1 MQIILL
7 QRIVNLGKLGETV
20 DVKPGYGRNFLIP
33 QGKALPATKANIEK
47 FEARRAELEAE
58 EAKEIASAQERAD
71 ALTDV
76 NVIMRAK
83 SGDEGKLFGSIG
95 TRDIAEALTN
105 SGLEVDR
112 SEVKLPEGTLRQI
125 GEYNVDIQ
133 LHHDVTASILVTILS
148 EDGDDEDQAVEEDDN
163 EAADENEDYSEE

>member
-33 QGKALPATKANIEK
+33 QGKALPATAANIEK

-58 EAKEIASAQERAD
+58 EKKELDTAQERAD

-112 SEVKLPEGTLRQI
+112 VEIKLPEGALRQV

-133 LHHDVTASILVTILS
+133 LHHDVTATILVTILS
-148 EDGDDEDQAVEEDDN
+148 EDGDN
-163 EAADENEDYSEE
+163 EAAEESDSEEDYSEE

>member
-1 MQIILL
+1 MQVILL

-20 DVKPGYGRNFLIP
+20 DVKSGYGRNYLIP
-33 QGKALPATKANIEK
+33 QGKALPATPANVEK
-47 FEARRAELEAE
+47 FEARRAELEAIEAE
-58 EAKEIASAQERAD
+58 ELAAAQKRAD

-83 SGDEGKLFGSIG
+83 SGEDGKLFGSIG
-95 TRDIAEALTN
+95 TRDIADALTK

-112 SEVKLPEGTLRQI
+112 AEVKLPEGTLRQV

-133 LHHDVTASILVTILS
+133 LHHDIFASILVTILS
-148 EDGDDEDQAVEEDDN
+148 EDGDVEAAKQQQEAEEDA
-163 EAADENEDYSEE
+163 E

>member
-1 MQIILL
+1 MQVILL

-20 DVKPGYGRNFLIP
+20 DVKSGYGRNYLIP
-33 QGKALPATKANIEK
+33 QGKALPATPANVEK
-47 FEARRAELEAE
+47 FEARRAELEAIEAE
-58 EAKEIASAQERAD
+58 ELAAAQKRAD

-83 SGDEGKLFGSIG
+83 SGEDGKLFGSIG
-95 TRDIAEALTN
+95 TRDIADALTK

-112 SEVKLPEGTLRQI
+112 AEVKLPEGTLRQV

-133 LHHDVTASILVTILS
+133 LHHDIFASILVTILS
-148 EDGDDEDQAVEEDDN
+148 EDGDNEDQAATEEDDA
-163 EAADENEDYSEE
+163 E

>member
-1 MQIILL
+1 MQVILL

-33 QGKALPATKANIEK
+33 QGKALPATAANIEK

-58 EAKEIASAQERAD
+58 EAAELSAAQTRAD

-95 TRDIAEALTN
+95 TRDIAEALTS

-112 SEVKLPEGTLRQI
+112 SEVKLPEGALRQV

-148 EDGDDEDQAVEEDDN
+148 EDGDNSFAEESEEDD
-163 EAADENEDYSEE
+163 SE

>member
-1 MQIILL
+1 MQVILL

-20 DVKPGYGRNFLIP
+20 NVKSGYGRNYLIP
-33 QGKALPATKANIEK
+33 QGKALPATKANLEK
-47 FEARRAELEAE
+47 FEARRAELEAI
-58 EAKEIASAQERAD
+58 EAKELDNAKARAE

-95 TRDIAEALTN
+95 ARDIADALTK

-112 SEVKLPEGTLRQI
+112 SEVKMPDGAFRQI
-125 GEYNVDIQ
+125 GEYNVTIQ
-133 LHHDVTASILVTILS
+133 LHHDVDANILVTILS
-148 EDGDDEDQAVEEDDN
+148 EDGDTAQDDDE
-163 EAADENEDYSEE
+163 

>member
-33 QGKALPATKANIEK
+33 HGKALPATAANIEK

-58 EAKEIASAQERAD
+58 EKKELDTAQERAD

-112 SEVKLPEGTLRQI
+112 AEIKLPEGALRQV

-133 LHHDVTASILVTILS
+133 LHHDVTATILVTILS
-148 EDGDDEDQAVEEDDN
+148 EDGNDQAEE
-163 EAADENEDYSEE
+163 ADSEDDYSEE

>member
-1 MQIILL
+1 MQVILL

-20 DVKPGYGRNFLIP
+20 DVKSGYGRNYLIP
-33 QGKALPATKANIEK
+33 QGKALPATPANVEK
-47 FEARRAELEAE
+47 FEARRAELEAIEAE
-58 EAKEIASAQERAD
+58 ELAAAQKRAD

-83 SGDEGKLFGSIG
+83 SGEDGKLFGSIG
-95 TRDIAEALTN
+95 TRDIADALTK

-112 SEVKLPEGTLRQI
+112 AEVKLPEGTLRQV

-133 LHHDVTASILVTILS
+133 LHHDIFASILVTILS
-148 EDGDDEDQAVEEDDN
+148 EDGDVEAAKQQQEAEEDP
-163 EAADENEDYSEE
+163 E

>member
-1 MQIILL
+1 MQVILL

-20 DVKPGYGRNFLIP
+20 DVKSGYGRNYLIP
-33 QGKALPATKANIEK
+33 QGKALPATPANVEK
-47 FEARRAELEAE
+47 FEARRAELEAIEAE
-58 EAKEIASAQERAD
+58 ELAAAQKRAD

-83 SGDEGKLFGSIG
+83 SGEDGKLFGSIG
-95 TRDIAEALTN
+95 TRDIADALTK

-112 SEVKLPEGTLRQI
+112 AEVKLPEGTLRQV

-133 LHHDVTASILVTILS
+133 LHHDIFASILVTILS
-148 EDGDDEDQAVEEDDN
+148 EDGDQAAQQQEAEEDT
-163 EAADENEDYSEE
+163 E

>member
-20 DVKPGYGRNFLIP
+20 DVKPGSGRKFLIP
-33 QGKALPATKANIEK
+33 QGKALPATKASIQK
-47 FEARRAELEAE
+47 FEARRAALEAE
-58 EAKEIASAQERAD
+58 AAIEVAVAQERPD
-71 ALTDV
+71 SLTDV
-76 NVIMRAK
+76 NVIIHAK
-83 SGDEGKLFGSIG
+83 TADEGKLVGSIG

-112 SEVKLPEGTLRQI
+112 AEIQLPEGTLRQV

-148 EDGDDEDQAVEEDDN
+148 E
-163 EAADENEDYSEE
+163 